1 MNSDDLAWLQNWYL
15 QRCNGEWE
23 HGQGIK
29 LSTLDNPGWRLTIN
43 LRETNLEG
51 RAFPRVKIERT
62 ENVSITCWV
71 QGEMFQGAG
80 GPLNLAEMIGI
91 FRRWAEA

>member
-29 LSTLDNPGWRLTIN
+29 LSTLDNPCWRLTIN
-43 LRETNLEG
+43 LG
-51 RAFPRVKIERT
+51 RDDRDFSAL
-62 ENVSITCWV
+62 
-71 QGEMFQGAG
+71 G
-80 GPLNLAEMIGI
+80 GGLSKNHECIG
-91 FRRWAEA
+91 